1 MFTWTTA
8 TKILKYR
15 VDAHWHSFIISNKE
29 VNLFV
34 PPSPKRVKA
43 YKHIRRPKQMEVSH
57 TES

>member
-15 VDAHWHSFIISNKE
+15 VDAQWRSFIISNKE

-34 PPSPKRVKA
+34 PPSPKRLKA
-43 YKHIRRPKQMEVSH
+43 YKHRRHPKQMEVSH